1 MPTERIVTIEYSD
14 NGVKIYKNTP
24 IRGTMLLYESKTS
37 KEIPEHMSIHLNY
50 SKVEIINNL

>member
-1 MPTERIVTIEYSD
+1 MATERVIKIEYSD
-14 NGVKIYKNTP
+14 KGVKIYKNTP

-37 KEIPEHMSIHLNY
+37 KEIPEHMSIHLNF